1 MGTDLCFF
9 ASSRAAPR
17 RSQHLSSCLC
27 NSRKGKSAAG
37 RGARFTLCG
46 SSSSSDS
53 ERTRKRCLRESV
65 LPVFT
70 RWHRRDL
77 CPLGIVGHLDWVTRF
92 PYRLVVRD
100 RSPLDRRGGRAANS
114 RYMRQPLERRFGC
127 LEQCS
132 YAVIAFLT
140 NPLGCLGRRVFL
152 ASSWLA
158 LPEPIPLRHEETPK
172 SFDSKSTGMIRA
184 GRATGLSFTEATAGF
199 ESTIRAWNLTRVRIL
214 I

>member
-132 YAVIAFLT
+132 YAAHSRSGDRSHSSVDRPRCGSYPSRSHYSKVRCWSAGSGSCQEMAF
-140 NPLGCLGRRVFL
+140 F
-152 ASSWLA
+152 AWL
-158 LPEPIPLRHEETPK
+158 
-172 SFDSKSTGMIRA
+172 
-184 GRATGLSFTEATAGF
+184 
-199 ESTIRAWNLTRVRIL
+199 
-214 I
+214 